1 MEPIPEVEA
10 AEEEGIVMGS
20 AKTEGHDDSPIYLYR
35 LLWAVAVLVVTLCAI
50 GIVSLIG
57 YYHSGAGAVSPVEL
71 ERMKQQREQA
81 VREGELQRM
90 KNRQLEM
97 EQRGKAFKGP

>member
-1 MEPIPEVEA
+1 MGTGKS
-10 AEEEGIVMGS
+10 EGR
-20 AKTEGHDDSPIYLYR
+20 DDSPIYLYR
-35 LLWAVAVLVVTLCAI
+35 LLWAVAALVVALCAL
-50 GIVSLIG
+50 GTVSLIG

-90 KNRQLEM
+90 KNRQQEM
-97 EQRGKAFKGP
+97 EQRGKASKGP